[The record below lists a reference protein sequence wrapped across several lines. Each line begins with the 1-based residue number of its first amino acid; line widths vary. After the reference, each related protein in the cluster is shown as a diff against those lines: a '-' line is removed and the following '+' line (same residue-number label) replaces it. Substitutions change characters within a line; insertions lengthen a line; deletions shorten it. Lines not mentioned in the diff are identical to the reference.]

1 MRVDII
7 LIDRPVTVPDC
18 NGRLCLATPSV
29 LILTVIGP
37 NNDTLSNLWTEY
49 LCISVSLVSKY
60 HKQLFITTTKI
71 SSCLLNTDKKPA
83 QSKVEDISYMGE
95 GFLGWI

>member
-29 LILTVIGP
+29 LSLTLIGP

-71 SSCLLNTDKKPA
+71 SSCLLNTDKKPFR
-83 QSKVEDISYMGE
+83 SKVEDISNRG
-95 GFLGWI
+95 